1 MKEKKQ
7 KFNFKQFVKDYA
19 VEIGYVAG
27 TVVLLGLDGGWLW
40 HVKRNTTELFKFD
53 IPEGKCYQH
62 YRQFGKTYLN
72 GEASMNA
79 APVFIQGLL
88 DAGSFAASDRV
99 LFMITDDKNI

>member
-19 VEIGYVAG
+19 HEIGFAAG
-27 TVVLLGLDGGWLW
+27 TVILLGAGGWWLW

-72 GEASMNA
+72 GEASMNTVSA
-79 APVFIQGLL
+79 FIQGLL
-88 DAGSFAASDRV
+88 EAGNFAASDKV
-99 LFMITDDKNI
+99 FFMITDDKSI

>member
-1 MKEKKQ
+1 MKQ

-19 VEIGYVAG
+19 REIGFAAG
-27 TVVLLGLDGGWLW
+27 TVILLGAGGWWLW

-72 GEASMNA
+72 GEASMKS
-79 APVFIQGLL
+79 APAFIQGLL
-88 DAGSFAASDRV
+88 DAGNFTSSDKV
-99 LFMITDDKNI
+99 FFMITDDKSI

>member
-19 VEIGYVAG
+19 YEIGFAAM
-27 TVVLLGLDGGWLW
+27 TVVLLGAGGCWLH

-72 GEASMNA
+72 GEASMKS
-79 APVFIQGLL
+79 APTFIQGLL
-88 DAGSFAASDRV
+88 DAGNFAAADKV
-99 LFMITDDKNI
+99 IFMITDDKDI